1 MARNTRIMRQFLR
14 PHVIGGKLQGGGSDS
29 ARTAGRDSPPEESDI
44 IVDFA
49 VKEGNEEAALQ
60 HEGGAI
66 F

>member
-1 MARNTRIMRQFLR
+1 MLL
-14 PHVIGGKLQGGGSDS
+14 VVSYKGGSDS

-49 VKEGNEEAALQ
+49 VKEGNEEAALLQ